1 MNNENQLM
9 VEDKDT
15 DKDKGKKRDKK
26 DIVKNIAIVFL
37 CIMLALTFFSN
48 TIMNYSLAQVATT
61 TVDSGEIIKE
71 IPISGEIVAEDP
83 YEVTV
88 KESRKISGVAV
99 KEGAHVKKDDILFY
113 LDDIESEEFLA
124 EKEKLDE
131 LELKYDTELFSGNV
145 PDDVITN
152 VRKGKKSSHDKYQSE
167 LKAATDRYDA
177 ALDADRAAQAQID
190 AITQKATT
198 DKADSDYNAATPGY
212 TLAQLDAD
220 LSQAQA
226 DLAQVES
233 DLEKAK
239 ANDEDTDELKEKV
252 HAKRDR
258 VENLQNKKDEL
269 TKDQS
274 QLNNLGTQLD
284 ADNQKKLAAATAEKA
299 RTQAELEAATKEK
312 EKVLASLGSE
322 IGLTDLK
329 DKIAESKAK
338 LAKLEAESTGA
349 TIKAPVDGIIS
360 SINKV
365 AGEKTNAEEPVAV
378 IQVDGKDMTLECSVK
393 TEQAKRV
400 KVGNVAT
407 LTNPYS
413 FEKPDSFKAI
423 LKSIRNDKKD
433 PANMKVLTFKIESP
447 EVTPGQEISLKMG
460 EKPKHY
466 DMIVPNNAVKGGDN
480 KSYVLVLTEKSSPLG
495 NRYIATKVDVKTLD
509 SDSKNTAIEGNLP
522 EYCSIITTASKAI
535 DPGDQVRLAEK

>member
-1 MNNENQLM
+1 MNNENQLV

-48 TIMNYSLAQVATT
+48 TIMNYSLAQVATVS
-61 TVDSGEIIKE
+61 VDSGEIVKE

-212 TLAQLDAD
+212 TLAQ
-220 LSQAQA
+220 AQA
-226 DLAQVES
+226 DLADAQ
-233 DLEKAK
+233 ARG
-239 ANDEDTDELKEKV
+239 DEDRIEDLQKKV
-252 HAKRDR
+252 
-258 VENLQNKKDEL
+258 DEL

-299 RTQAELEAATKEK
+299 RTQAEQ

-480 KSYVLVLTEKSSPLG
+480 KSYVLVLTEKNSPLG
-495 NRYIATKVDVKTLD
+495 NRYIATKVDVNTLD

>member
-1 MNNENQLM
+1 MSNENQLI

-15 DKDKGKKRDKK
+15 DKEKDKKRDKK
-26 DIVKNIAIVFL
+26 DIVKNVAIVFL

-61 TVDSGEIIKE
+61 AVDSGEIIKE

-124 EKEKLDE
+124 EKKNLDD
-131 LELKYDTELFSGNV
+131 LELAYDKELFSGNV

-152 VRKGKKSSHDKYQSE
+152 VRKGKKSSHDKLQSE

-190 AITQKATT
+190 AITQKAST
-198 DKADSDYNAATPGY
+198 DSADSAYNAATPGY
-212 TLAQLDAD
+212 TLAQ
-220 LSQAQA
+220 AQA
-226 DLAQVES
+226 ELADAQ
-233 DLEKAK
+233 ARG
-239 ANDEDTDELKEKV
+239 DE
-252 HAKRDR
+252 DR
-258 VENLQNKKDEL
+258 VEDLQKKVDEL

-274 QLNNLGTQLD
+274 QLTNLGTQLD

-299 RTQAELEAATKEK
+299 RTAAELEAATKEK

-393 TEQAKRV
+393 VEQAKRV
-400 KVGNVAT
+400 KVGNVAE

-413 FEKPDSFKAI
+413 FEKPEEFKAI

-433 PANMKVLTFKIESP
+433 PANMKVLTFKIQSS
-447 EVTPGQEISLKMG
+447 EVTPGQEVSLKMG

-466 DMIVPNNAVKGGDN
+466 DLIVPNNAIKGADN
-480 KSYVLVLTEKSSPLG
+480 RNYVLVLTEKSSPLG
-495 NRYIATKVDVKTLD
+495 NRYIATKVEVNTLD

-535 DPGDQVRLAEK
+535 EPGDQVRLAEK

>member
-1 MNNENQLM
+1 MNNENQLV

-15 DKDKGKKRDKK
+15 GKDKDKKRDKK

-48 TIMNYSLAQVATT
+48 TIMNYSLAQVATVS
-61 TVDSGEIIKE
+61 VDSGEIVKE

-131 LELKYDTELFSGNV
+131 LELAYDKELFSGNV

-212 TLAQLDAD
+212 TLAQ
-220 LSQAQA
+220 AQA
-226 DLAQVES
+226 DLADAQ
-233 DLEKAK
+233 ARG
-239 ANDEDTDELKEKV
+239 DEDRIEDLQKKV
-252 HAKRDR
+252 
-258 VENLQNKKDEL
+258 DEL

-480 KSYVLVLTEKSSPLG
+480 KSYVLVLTEKNSPLG
-495 NRYIATKVDVKTLD
+495 NRYIATKVDVNTLD